1 MAHRVG
7 VHSEMFF
14 QARRTELVVEA
25 FTGRGRKP
33 PTGKTDIEQDLLD
46 LSPLATL
53 GTALDRFRRESPDG
67 ARLQITYTVTE
78 VANGLKIG
86 NPRLERDLDFLLRL
100 IARDDEELARLRAQF
115 RELLDLASAGAT
127 GAFASAAG
135 GGEGSRVRAASAEGV
150 GAAAESGEADRP
162 ALAWTADMEIL
173 RELSISLE
181 KVQSRLEIRSAQVKK
196 IDPLVLDLDGNGYDL
211 TEAGEGASFD
221 IDADGRLDR
230 TAWVKG
236 GDALLVLDRN
246 GNGRIDDGRE
256 LFGDQ
261 NGAANGFLELA
272 TFDRTKDGRIDQ
284 RDPVFK
290 ALQLYRDLNGDGA
303 IQARELASLPE
314 LGIASLD
321 LRFIRQLSEIRGNT
335 LILEAS
341 FTRTDGTSGKIG
353 DFQFGYRP
361 GAGAPIPKG

>member
-7 VHSEMFF
+7 VHSERFF

-25 FTGRGRKP
+25 FTGRGRKRP
-33 PTGKTDIEQDLLD
+33 AGKTDIEQDLLD

-67 ARLQITYTVTE
+67 ARLQVTYTVTE
-78 VANGLKIG
+78 VAEGLKTA

-100 IARDDEELARLRAQF
+100 IARDDEELERLRAQF
-115 RELLDLASAGAT
+115 RELLDLASAGARGGNFPPAEGGD
-127 GAFASAAG
+127 GAL
-135 GGEGSRVRAASAEGV
+135 VRAASGEGIR
-150 GAAAESGEADRP
+150 AAAEANEAEP
-162 ALAWTADMEIL
+162 QAQVWTADMATI
-173 RELSISLE
+173 RELSISVE
-181 KVQSRLEIRSAQVKK
+181 KVQSRLEIRSVQMKK
-196 IDPLVLDLDGNGYDL
+196 SDPLVLDLDGNGYDL
-211 TEAGEGASFD
+211 TEAGEGARFD
-221 IDADGRLDR
+221 IDADGQLDR

-272 TFDRTKDGRIDQ
+272 KFDRNKDGRIDQ
-284 RDPVFK
+284 RDPVFR

-303 IQARELASLPE
+303 IQAKELASLPE
-314 LGIASLD
+314 MGIASLD
-321 LRFIRQLSEIRGNT
+321 LRFIRQMSEIRGNT

-341 FTRTDGTSGKIG
+341 FTRTDGTTGKIG

-361 GAGAPIPKG
+361 GAGAPVPK